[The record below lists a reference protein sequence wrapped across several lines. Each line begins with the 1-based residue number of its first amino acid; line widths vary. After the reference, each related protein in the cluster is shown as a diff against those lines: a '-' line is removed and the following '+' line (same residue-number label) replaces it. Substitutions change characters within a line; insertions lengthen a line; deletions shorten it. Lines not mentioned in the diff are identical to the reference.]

1 MNIVCYCLQI
11 MQISLMS
18 RTMVQLTGL
27 CLCPFAHYYSC
38 QLLFLA
44 SSSLHLLL
52 FLILFCQPIEP
63 LNTFCHPLDANLFKC
78 FYHCKNVFM
87 LWKVTCSIV
96 AMLQLLQ
103 YDTAAS
109 LAMTVELMV
118 QCVCAGCVLNE
129 PEKMRIFQD
138 LECLPCKKISKIWR
152 SLRRNRIGTEE
163 N

>member
-1 MNIVCYCLQI
+1 MYMNIVCYCLQI

-87 LWKVTCSIV
+87 LWKVTCSNAAV
-96 AMLQLLQ
+96 AAVWYCSIFSNDCWAHGAVCMCRLCSQW
-103 YDTAAS
+103 ARKNENFS
-109 LAMTVELMV
+109 RPWVFAMQE
-118 QCVCAGCVLNE
+118 N
-129 PEKMRIFQD
+129 IQD
-138 LECLPCKKISKIWR
+138 MKI
-152 SLRRNRIGTEE
+152 T
-163 N
+163 